1 MRLIELNQNKIVAPA
16 YHFAISGQPTSCKV
30 FGHGHI
36 NYTLLMNTDT
46 GCQYILQRIN
56 KHVFQDPKA
65 LMENVGAISR
75 FLQEKVSNPREALH
89 FIPTHEGVYYYLDA
103 DAQYWRCYEFANG
116 ICLEAPETE
125 ADFYES
131 AIAFGRFQ
139 ELLSDFPA
147 DTLIETI
154 PEFHNTINR
163 YRLFQTALE
172 KDVCN
177 RAKDIQPEISFILAR
192 KEEAGTLQ
200 RMRESGELPLRVTH
214 NDTKLNNVLLD
225 KETRKALCVL
235 DLDTVMPG
243 LSLYDFGDS
252 IRFGAATAEEDEK
265 DLSKMSL
272 NLRLFEIYTRGF
284 LKACSSLTPLEV
296 KMLPM
301 GAKIITLEL
310 AVRFLTDYL
319 EGDHYFKTEY
329 PEHNLV
335 RARAQLKLVA
345 DMEEKW
351 LQMQN
356 IVEQI
361 AEN

>member
-1 MRLIELNQNKIVAPA
+1 MNKINGIEAAA
-16 YHFAISGQPTSCKV
+16 YQFQLAGQPTSCKV

-36 NYTLLMNTDT
+36 NYTTLITTDADR
-46 GCQYILQRIN
+46 QYILQRIN
-56 KHVFQDPKA
+56 KHVFEDPKA
-65 LMENVGAISR
+65 LMENVGAISK
-75 FLQEKVSNPREALH
+75 FLQEKVSDSREALH
-89 FIPTHEGVYYYLDA
+89 FISTKDGVYYHLDPA
-103 DAQYWRCYEFANG
+103 GEYWRCYEFANG

-125 ADFYES
+125 NDFYES

-147 DTLIETI
+147 HTLVETI

-163 YRLFQTALE
+163 YRLFKAALE

-177 RAKDIQPEISFILAR
+177 RAKDVQREIQFILAR
-192 KEEAGTLQ
+192 EEEAGTLQ
-200 RMRESGELPLRVTH
+200 RMREAGQLPLRVTH

-225 KETRKALCVL
+225 KKTRKALCVL

-272 NLRLFEIYTRGF
+272 NLRLFEIYTQGF
-284 LKACSSLTPLEV
+284 LKACPSLTPLEIQ
-296 KMLPM
+296 MLPM
-301 GAKIITLEL
+301 GAKVITLEL

-319 EGDHYFKTEY
+319 EGDHYFKTSYED
-329 PEHNLV
+329 HNLV
-335 RARAQLKLVA
+335 RARTQLKLVA

-351 LQMQN
+351 EEMQN
-356 IVEQI
+356 IV
-361 AEN
+361 ARVSAD